1 MLDPQLS
8 AGANRDKFFALA
20 PKPKQIGDAV
30 DKKDNIESQDTS
42 QTTALIWQGEGK
54 DVGISPAQAVDRA
67 SLSTANI
74 SVTDAPKRPHNRR
87 TSALIEKYETAYRES
102 KSHNLMISLM
112 NKAVAGALQMALS
125 FSLDDPSEI
134 KEIQENVKTKA
145 TSEVDSK
152 LRSEYA
158 QAKAMMDI
166 VGGGSKKQAKR
177 QMAVLNEIRKQL
189 TLQAKAWGKEYT
201 PLDFEEMELDAARK
215 IKGDFLAEKSNL
227 EYEMSLLGTNKQE
240 SLIKIQKL
248 EVYISRVDTVVSQH
262 ARSIAKMI
270 EAPIGDKKLVAK
282 AVSKIGNRPS
292 VSNLVV

>member
-102 KSHNLMISLM
+102 KS
-112 NKAVAGALQMALS
+112 
-125 FSLDDPSEI
+125 
-134 KEIQENVKTKA
+134 
-145 TSEVDSK
+145 
-152 LRSEYA
+152 
-158 QAKAMMDI
+158 
-166 VGGGSKKQAKR
+166 
-177 QMAVLNEIRKQL
+177 
-189 TLQAKAWGKEYT
+189 
-201 PLDFEEMELDAARK
+201 
-215 IKGDFLAEKSNL
+215 
-227 EYEMSLLGTNKQE
+227 
-240 SLIKIQKL
+240 
-248 EVYISRVDTVVSQH
+248 
-262 ARSIAKMI
+262 
-270 EAPIGDKKLVAK
+270 
-282 AVSKIGNRPS
+282 
-292 VSNLVV
+292 